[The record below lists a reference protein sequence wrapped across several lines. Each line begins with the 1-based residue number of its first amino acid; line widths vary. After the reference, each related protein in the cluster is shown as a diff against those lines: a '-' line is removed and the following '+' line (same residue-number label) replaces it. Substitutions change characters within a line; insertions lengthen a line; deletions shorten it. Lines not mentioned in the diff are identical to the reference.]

1 MLGREIAPDVP
12 GALRGRDLLPR
23 AEEGGN
29 GRPAGGCARS
39 RGPPAVPLA
48 RALSPAR
55 GEELIHLEVRPSSL
69 FPEFPELREISV
81 PRFKDISTPC
91 EATSTTGTNKLGAW
105 SIFRNVRTLEGFS
118 APQFK
123 DLPTGVTLP

>member
-12 GALRGRDLLPR
+12 GALRGRIYFPAQR
-23 AEEGGN
+23 KEAWA
-29 GRPAGGCARS
+29 AGGGRVRS

-91 EATSTTGTNKLGAW
+91 EATSTTGTNKLGAS